1 MASFEVTNCDL
12 KLLNNEHAMQA
23 LENIEEFRNLNKE
36 ISTIINKSEA
46 LKKVKKEKKDK
57 LSTTEKKK

>member
-1 MASFEVTNCDL
+1 M
-12 KLLNNEHAMQA
+12 NNEHAMQA